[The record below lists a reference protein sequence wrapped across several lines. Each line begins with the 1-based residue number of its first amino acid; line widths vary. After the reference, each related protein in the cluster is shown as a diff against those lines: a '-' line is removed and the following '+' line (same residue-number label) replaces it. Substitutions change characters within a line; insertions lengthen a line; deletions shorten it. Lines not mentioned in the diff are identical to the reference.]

1 MKIRLKS
8 CYPFIILLLLSIPL
22 FFLNISDRHGWGDDF
37 AQYIKEALNIA
48 NGVPFYQSNY
58 IYNALNPEYSPPQYP
73 PGFPLLLWPV
83 IKLWGVSFIALC
95 YFNTVLLALL
105 LLALYTYFSKHTST
119 TIAICLSVLI
129 CYSQVL
135 LELKKDVLAD
145 TPCLLFITLYMSF
158 RNTTDFSWR
167 RIGTLI
173 LFAVFAIQCRSQAI
187 FVIAAEGIYLCLRI
201 AGILIRERRIA
212 LKNPEIIALSYVI
225 AGTIL
230 VNFILDKIIFPTPV
244 STSAFYNSFFH
255 RAQSWNLK
263 NIANDY
269 TSYLFSKISIFFNYN
284 VHNGYRRAAVAFISG
299 MGLSFVLLGF
309 IINVSRRIRLEE
321 IFFAII
327 CMLIIFY
334 PCRDTRYILPA
345 VPMMFLYFYTT
356 MHLVLQGI
364 KKNRPDI
371 SFTLLTVF
379 ILGVGFEYFKSAA
392 TELTPGTILQER
404 DKVAMKYITTH
415 VSDHD
420 IIVFSKPRMLTL
432 FTNKRCIV
440 TAWQISQERNKKI
453 FDSMQVKYL
462 LLLEGMDN
470 EYFKTYLHEVQH
482 PVDSVVIAQGYTL
495 YSLR

>member
-1 MKIRLKS
+1 MQ
-8 CYPFIILLLLSIPL
+8 
-22 FFLNISDRHGWGDDF
+22 ISGHFPDSSGR
-37 AQYIKEALNIA
+37 
-48 NGVPFYQSNY
+48 Y
-58 IYNALNPEYSPPQYP
+58 IYIGLQLVATLVRKNRIS
-73 PGFPLLLWPV
+73 
-83 IKLWGVSFIALC
+83 IK
-95 YFNTVLLALL
+95 
-105 LLALYTYFSKHTST
+105 
-119 TIAICLSVLI
+119 
-129 CYSQVL
+129 
-135 LELKKDVLAD
+135 D
-145 TPCLLFITLYMSF
+145 
-158 RNTTDFSWR
+158 
-167 RIGTLI
+167 
-173 LFAVFAIQCRSQAI
+173 
-187 FVIAAEGIYLCLRI
+187 
-201 AGILIRERRIA
+201 
-212 LKNPEIIALSYVI
+212 PEILAVLYVI
-225 AGTIL
+225 AGVIL
-230 VNFILDKIIFPTPV
+230 VNLILDKIIFPTPV

-255 RAQSWNLK
+255 RARNWNLK

-269 TSYLFSKISIFFNYN
+269 TSYLFSKISIFFYYN
-284 VHNGYRRAAVAFISG
+284 VHNGYRKAAIAFISG

-309 IINVSRRIRLEE
+309 IINVSRRLRVEE

-327 CMLIIFY
+327 CTLIIFY

-364 KKNRPDI
+364 KNIRPDI

-392 TELTPGTILQER
+392 TELTPGTILQQR

-440 TAWQISQERNKKI
+440 TAWQISQEMNKKI

-462 LLLEGMDN
+462 LLLDGMDN
-470 EYFKTYLHEVQH
+470 EYFKKYLHEVQH
-482 PVDSVVIAQGYTL
+482 PVDSIIIAQGYTL